1 MHPPIQGRSADLQ
14 KGRVSEDYACYFI
27 TKAVNLRLKVLAS
40 PQTSKI
46 LCDSWSFLRNKQRI
60 KLFAFCVMPDHYH
73 LTLCLMPGEDLS
85 KVFEDSNKFTS
96 HQLNKVLHGHGQF
109 WQEGFYDRRCRD
121 EDELYDL
128 SLYIEQNP
136 VRAGLVTSA
145 ELWPYS
151 SAYPPNQSML
161 DRDWW
166 P

>member
-1 MHPPIQGRSADLQ
+1 MHPPIRGRSADLR

-27 TKAVNLRLKVLAS
+27 TKTVNFRLRVLAS
-40 PQTSKI
+40 LPTSKI
-46 LCDSWSFLRNKQRI
+46 LFDSWNFLRTKQRI

-73 LTLCLMPGEDLS
+73 LTLYLMPGEDLS

-96 HQLNKVLHGHGQF
+96 HQLNKVLHRRGQF

-151 SAYPPNQSML
+151 SADPANQGML